1 MSSTSFNDG
10 FIANSNLGNVNRIYK
25 GPERRQYH
33 RRTGHDR
40 RAMVRFEPEK
50 LDRRGYKDRRS
61 GAVWDG
67 RER

>member
-1 MSSTSFNDG
+1 MKTPINDG

-25 GPERRQYH
+25 GSERRQYL

-40 RAMVRFEPEK
+40 RTMVRYEPQK
-50 LDRRGYKDRRS
+50 IDRRDYKDRRT
-61 GAVWDG
+61 GAIWDG